1 MNFTT
6 ASRLPWKIILATVAV
21 AINLIFIHN
30 LFSGSNTVYTW
41 HSLKERRSKLVQEVD
56 ELNKQCAALS
66 REIRLLKADPAY
78 VEKIIR
84 NRLNYVKK
92 NEILY
97 IFDAGAKNSAWDEGA
112 TNGKAK

>member
-1 MNFTT
+1 M
-6 ASRLPWKIILATVAV
+6 IL
-21 AINLIFIHN
+21 INGVFLAP
-30 LFSGSNTVYTW
+30 LLWGSNSLYTW
-41 HSLKERRSKLVQEVD
+41 HSLKERRGELSQEVD
-56 ELNKQCAALS
+56 ELNRQRSALS

-97 IFDAGAKNSAWDEGA
+97 IFDKSATNSAWDKGPKNA
-112 TNGKAK
+112 RAD